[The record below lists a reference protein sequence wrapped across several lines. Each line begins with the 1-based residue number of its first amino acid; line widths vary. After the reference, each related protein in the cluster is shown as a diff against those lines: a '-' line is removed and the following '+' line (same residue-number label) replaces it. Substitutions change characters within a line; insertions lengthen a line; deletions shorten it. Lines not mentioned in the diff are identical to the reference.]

1 MGRAEDGFMHVEEEK
16 GGRGGKKRRGEDA
29 EGVRRELQRQ
39 MTSSSY
45 QAEC

>member
-1 MGRAEDGFMHVEEEK
+1 MGRAEDEFMHVEKEK
-16 GGRGGKKRRGEDA
+16 GGGVAKRGEDA

>member
-1 MGRAEDGFMHVEEEK
+1 MGLCMWKKRR
-16 GGRGGKKRRGEDA
+16 GGGGGKKRRGEDA

>member
-1 MGRAEDGFMHVEEEK
+1 MSLCMWKKRR
-16 GGRGGKKRRGEDA
+16 GGGGGKKRRGEDA